1 MLFSKMKLLVEGRP
15 PERCKIFAAGTIES
29 MEGGTA
35 GRLLPSGS
43 YLVSS
48 IWKFVFRIDK

>member
-1 MLFSKMKLLVEGRP
+1 MLFPKMKLLVEGRP
-15 PERCKIFAAGTIES
+15 PERCKIFAAGIIES